1 MKSLRARLFA
11 ATLAALALTLALTL
25 TVGAVLT
32 RRQVDRSQASALAQI
47 ANDRALDRRE
57 HVSYRRGN
65 QHLGSVLVMIQL
77 RSSFTGLIP
86 NVNKSSDGSTTYQG
100 KRQLY
105 SYRTLPHLGLLLLR
119 PSSSL
124 SSAVRPYLTDL
135 LLAGLAGVAI
145 AAILSFLLARSITL
159 PLRRVVAATRAIAS
173 DESHEP
179 LKPEGASELASLAAA
194 FNEMSRQLDASRD
207 AERAFLL
214 SVSHELKTPLTA
226 IRGYAEG
233 LAEGAFDPE
242 EAARTIAIEAQRLE
256 RLVRDL
262 LDLARM
268 NRSEFSVRSEPVDLA
283 EVAREAVARHE
294 AAAREFDVELVAGG
308 GESWVDADGD
318 RVLQIASN
326 LVENALR
333 ATPAR
338 GRVTVTGDD
347 GRLVVADTG
356 PGISAADVPHAFE
369 RFYLYDKASRDRRVG
384 SGLGLAIVRQLAT
397 AMGGDVSV
405 ASGPGGTAF
414 TVTLRE
420 RPQVH
425 TENRPFGPLKVGQNI
440 E

>member
-1 MKSLRARLFA
+1 MRSLRARLFA

-77 RSSFTGLIP
+77 RSSFTGVIP

-308 GESWVDADGD
+308 SESWVDADGD

-333 ATPAR
+333 ATPAG

-356 PGISAADVPHAFE
+356 PGISPADVPHAFE
-369 RFYLYDKASRDRRVG
+369 RFYLYDKARRDRRVG
-384 SGLGLAIVRQLAT
+384 SGLGLAIVKQLAT

-405 ASGPGGTAF
+405 ASGPGGTSF
-414 TVTLRE
+414 TVALEE
-420 RPQVH
+420 RPRIL